1 MNTDEENLE
10 EGYTEETGEEITDA
24 PETRSHNQIWMS
36 IDNDDGSVKEGFQV
50 PFNPESYRVVEG
62 TNEKTVQIAGLG
74 QVVVKSGKSP
84 MTLTFNSYFSP
95 EASSDLELD
104 NPADLKTP
112 QEYDAILRRW
122 KNGSDPVHLLI
133 TNTNINAYFSISTYT
148 AEEEGGDVGTIK
160 YTLSL
165 KQYGTAVGSD
175 SGSGTGGGGLV
186 RRIDIEVKQLPTV
199 PETYVVQKKDTLQSI
214 AQYFYDDITMV
225 YEIYKLN
232 TTLLK
237 KGVNTKLKKKWVLYL
252 PNPAK

>member
-1 MNTDEENLE
+1 MSS
-10 EGYTEETGEEITDA
+10 
-24 PETRSHNQIWMS
+24 SHNQIWMS

-84 MTLTFNSYFSP
+84 MTLSFSSYFAP
-95 EASSDLELD
+95 EASSDLELE
-104 NPADLKTP
+104 NAEDLKTP
-112 QEYDAILRRW
+112 QEYDALLRKW

-133 TNTNINAYFSISTYT
+133 TNTNINAYFSISTYS

-165 KQYGTAVGSD
+165 KQYGTATGSD
-175 SGSGTGGGGLV
+175 SAGGESGGGLV
-186 RRIDIEVKQLPTV
+186 RRIDIEVKSLPKV

-214 AQYFYDDITMV
+214 AQYFYNDTSMV

-232 TTLLK
+232 TEKLK

-252 PNPAK
+252 PRPSE